1 MRQYLSGFAFR
12 TVTAGNTQVRRLGYF
27 TAISQ
32 ILPSSTPTADSVI
45 RNLLS
50 WASKNQE
57 HLEEYARERDGQG
70 AINPEHQSG
79 PKRYLEVA
87 DGLQFVAR
95 TGGKIVISRFGELL
109 RTLASLENAKNPF
122 FLSHAEL
129 LFYAYWL
136 LLNDADFL
144 LLIMDAAS
152 DEGQGLQLGDLQT
165 QFQERFIKRL
175 EAKWDLVSD
184 IAGQRELDDAV
195 KRARYKW
202 QNPERYA
209 EHIVPT
215 RAGWLLDLG
224 FLEPREFKKK
234 RYVLSSQGTRL
245 REAFVPIPST
255 NLRDVTG
262 DWLWGK
268 SFTAIEESLEG
279 VGGKIPW
286 GELSDQE
293 RRTLL
298 EEPMRKAYRRFPLF
312 GMRACSMLPTL
323 IYCVIVLTA
332 QHNIQVNLAELASW
346 IENQGASVGFSY
358 GIHLSPLET
367 DSYLYLLN

>member
-95 TGGKIVISRFGELL
+95 TGGKIVLSRFGELL
-109 RTLASLENAKNPF
+109 RTLAFLENTKNPF
-122 FLSHAEL
+122 FLSHVEL

-152 DEGQGLQLGDLQT
+152 EGQGLQLGDLQA
-165 QFQERFIKRL
+165 QFQHRFIKRL
-175 EAKWDLVSD
+175 EAKRALVSD
-184 IAGQRELDDAV
+184 IAGRGELGDAIQ
-195 KRARYKW
+195 RARNKW
-202 QNPERYA
+202 QSPERYA

-234 RYVLSSQGTRL
+234 RYVLSSQGIRL
-245 REAFVPIPST
+245 REALVPIPSR

-268 SFTAIEESLEG
+268 SFTVIEESLEG
-279 VGGKIPW
+279 VGGKTPW

-298 EEPMRKAYRRFPLF
+298 EEPMREGYRRFPLF

-323 IYCVIVLTA
+323 IYCVVVLIVY
-332 QHNIQVNLAELASW
+332 HDVQVNLADLASW
-346 IENQGASVGFSY
+346 IDKQGASAGFSY
-358 GIHLSPLET
+358 GIRLSPLET
-367 DSYLYLLN
+367 DSYIHMID

>member
-12 TVTAGNTQVRRLGYF
+12 VVTAGNTQVRRLGYF

-32 ILPSSTPTADSVI
+32 LLPISTPNVDSLA
-45 RNLLS
+45 RSLLK
-50 WASKNQE
+50 WAAKHQE
-57 HLEEYARERDGQG
+57 HLKEYARERDGQG
-70 AINPEHQSG
+70 AINPELQSG
-79 PKRYLEVA
+79 ARRYLSVA

-95 TGGKIVISRFGELL
+95 TGGKIVLSRFGELL
-109 RTLASLENAKNPF
+109 RTLAFLENTKNPF

-152 DEGQGLQLGDLQT
+152 EGQGLQLGDLQA
-165 QFQERFIKRL
+165 QFQHRFIKRL

-184 IAGQRELDDAV
+184 IAGQRELDNAV
-195 KRARYKW
+195 NRARYKW

-224 FLEPREFKKK
+224 FLEPGEFKKNK
-234 RYVLSSQGTRL
+234 YVLSNQGTHL
-245 REAFVPIPST
+245 REALKIIPST

-262 DWLWGK
+262 DWLWER
-268 SFTAIEESLEG
+268 SFSSIEESCG
-279 VGGKIPW
+279 IMSNKRAW
-286 GELSDQE
+286 SSLSDQE
-293 RRTLL
+293 RLSFLEKPTKEAYEHFHLL
-298 EEPMRKAYRRFPLF
+298 

-323 IYCVIVLTA
+323 IYCVIVLTVH
-332 QHNIQVNLAELASW
+332 HNIKVGLADLASW

-367 DSYLYLLN
+367 DSYLYMLN

>member
-1 MRQYLSGFAFR
+1 MRQYRGGFIFR
-12 TVTAGNTQVRRLGYF
+12 TMTAGNTQVRRLGYL

-50 WASKNQE
+50 WAGENQE

-70 AINPEHQSG
+70 AINPKHQSG
-79 PKRYLEVA
+79 SKRYLEAA

-95 TGGKIVISRFGELL
+95 TGGKIVPSRFGELL
-109 RTLASLENAKNPF
+109 RTLACLEKAKNPF

-129 LFYAYWL
+129 LFYTYWL

-144 LLIMDAAS
+144 LLVMDAAS
-152 DEGQGLQLGDLQT
+152 QGQGLQLGDLQA
-165 QFQERFIKRL
+165 QFQHRFIKRL
-175 EAKWDLVSD
+175 EAKCDLVSD
-184 IAGQRELDDAV
+184 IAGRGELGDAIQ
-195 KRARYKW
+195 RARNKW
-202 QNPERYA
+202 QTPERYA

-215 RAGWLLDLG
+215 RASWLLDLG
-224 FLEPREFKKK
+224 FLESSEFKKK

-245 REAFVPIPST
+245 REALEPIPST

-268 SFTAIEESLEG
+268 SFTAIEESLDG
-279 VGGKIPW
+279 MAGKTPW
-286 GELSDQE
+286 GDLSDQE

-298 EEPMRKAYRRFPLF
+298 EEPMRKAFQHFPLF

-323 IYCVIVLTA
+323 IYCVTVLIVYR
-332 QHNIQVNLAELASW
+332 NIQANLADLASW
-346 IENQGASVGFSY
+346 IDKKGAFIGFPY
-358 GIHLSPLET
+358 RIHLSPLET
-367 DSYLYLLN
+367 DSYIQMIG